1 MKPAGKI
8 FIVVFSV
15 VTSCSKVYDPH
26 IATAEKVLVVD
37 GRITNKTDAYHVVL
51 SFARSFTSSEKSTPS
66 IGANVYVTD
75 DLNNSFK
82 FNERDKGDYI
92 SDSLQFIGQPGHTY
106 RLHIVTADGTEY
118 ESDLQRMF
126 PEVSPDNVYAEFD
139 NEEVLSGITGLKVS
153 THGASIF
160 IDIRNQSDT
169 VPRFRIVSNL
179 VIQFYDQ
186 DWICINPDEG
196 CTVGYTFVFY
206 CWETVNINSNFN
218 LTYENYLLNSA
229 SIKNHPAGFL
239 NDNSNVLVHSY
250 EAKLNMEDTTA
261 SAYETNSLGFHLIHH
276 RILYLN
282 QYTLNNETY
291 LYYKSLYGQ
300 IQSEGK
306 IFDPVA
312 AQLNGNIKC
321 ITDPE
326 KKAIGFFEAS
336 SVSYSEYVVDLRNL
350 VNSQPA
356 LIKTPYIPPP
366 EPDGCQID
374 RPGSKTHHNIPSFW
388 ISTGNTTKSYL

>member
-1 MKPAGKI
+1 MKLNSII
-8 FIVVFSV
+8 FIIVLALL
-15 VTSCSKVYDPH
+15 TSCSKVYDPH

-37 GRITNKTDAYHVVL
+37 ARITNKTDAYHVVL
-51 SFARSFTSSEKSTPS
+51 SYARPFTSGEKSTPT

-75 DLNNSFK
+75 DLDNSFK
-82 FNERDKGDYI
+82 FNERDKGDYV

-118 ESDLQRMF
+118 ESDPQLMF

-139 NEEVLSGITGLKVS
+139 NEEVLSGITGLKVN

-160 IDIRNQSDT
+160 MDIRNQSDT

-186 DWICINPDEG
+186 GWICINPDEG

-218 LTYENYLLNSA
+218 LTDENYLLNSA
-229 SIKNHPAGFL
+229 PIKKHPAGFFD
-239 NDNSNVLVHSY
+239 DNFNVLATEY
-250 EAKLNMEDTTA
+250 GARINIEDTTA
-261 SAYETNSLGFHLIHH
+261 SAVAGSHRFFLIHH

-312 AQLNGNIKC
+312 AQLNGNVKC
-321 ITDPE
+321 ITNSE

-350 VNSQPA
+350 VNSQPV
-356 LIKTPYIPPP
+356 LIKTTYITPP
-366 EPDGCQID
+366 EPDGCRID

-388 ISTGNTTKSYL
+388 ISTGNTTKSNL

>member
-1 MKPAGKI
+1 M
-8 FIVVFSV
+8 
-15 VTSCSKVYDPH
+15 
-26 IATAEKVLVVD
+26 
-37 GRITNKTDAYHVVL
+37 
-51 SFARSFTSSEKSTPS
+51 
-66 IGANVYVTD
+66 
-75 DLNNSFK
+75 
-82 FNERDKGDYI
+82 
-92 SDSLQFIGQPGHTY
+92 
-106 RLHIVTADGTEY
+106 
-118 ESDLQRMF
+118 
-126 PEVSPDNVYAEFD
+126 
-139 NEEVLSGITGLKVS
+139 
-153 THGASIF
+153 
-160 IDIRNQSDT
+160 
-169 VPRFRIVSNL
+169 
-179 VIQFYDQ
+179 
-186 DWICINPDEG
+186 

-206 CWETVNINSNFN
+206 CWKTVNINSNFN
-218 LTYENYLLNSA
+218 LTDEQYLVNSA
-229 SIKNHPAGFL
+229 SLIKHPAGFL
-239 NDNSNVLVHSY
+239 DDRFDFLTYAY

-261 SAYETNSLGFHLIHH
+261 SAYETNSLGFKLIHH

-350 VNSQPA
+350 VNSQPV

-366 EPDGCQID
+366 EPDGCRID
-374 RPGSKTHHNIPSFW
+374 RPSSKTHHDIPAFW

>member
-1 MKPAGKI
+1 
-8 FIVVFSV
+8 
-15 VTSCSKVYDPH
+15 
-26 IATAEKVLVVD
+26 
-37 GRITNKTDAYHVVL
+37 
-51 SFARSFTSSEKSTPS
+51 
-66 IGANVYVTD
+66 
-75 DLNNSFK
+75 
-82 FNERDKGDYI
+82 
-92 SDSLQFIGQPGHTY
+92 
-106 RLHIVTADGTEY
+106 
-118 ESDLQRMF
+118 
-126 PEVSPDNVYAEFD
+126 
-139 NEEVLSGITGLKVS
+139 
-153 THGASIF
+153 
-160 IDIRNQSDT
+160 
-169 VPRFRIVSNL
+169 
-179 VIQFYDQ
+179 
-186 DWICINPDEG
+186 
-196 CTVGYTFVFY
+196 
-206 CWETVNINSNFN
+206 
-218 LTYENYLLNSA
+218 
-229 SIKNHPAGFL
+229 
-239 NDNSNVLVHSY
+239 
-250 EAKLNMEDTTA
+250 
-261 SAYETNSLGFHLIHH
+261 
-276 RILYLN
+276 
-282 QYTLNNETY
+282 